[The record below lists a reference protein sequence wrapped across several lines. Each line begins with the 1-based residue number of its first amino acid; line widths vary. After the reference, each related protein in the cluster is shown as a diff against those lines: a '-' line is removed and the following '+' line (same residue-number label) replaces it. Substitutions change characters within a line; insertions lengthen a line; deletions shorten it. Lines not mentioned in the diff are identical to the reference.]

1 MEQRGILKPMPSRKQ
16 RRRREK
22 LQRHEWEEVYVDEE
36 GREVDASSD
45 TEESAEKRPAVR
57 GSRATKREPA
67 QRGGRTPEPPSWRR
81 TLKRGLLFFPLMLIT
96 IFLVVGD
103 EMTVAQK
110 LAQTL
115 VLMAFFLPFSY
126 FMDSIVWRSQQR
138 RAAKSADGKK
148 R

>member
-1 MEQRGILKPMPSRKQ
+1 MPSRKQ

-36 GREVDASSD
+36 GRELAA
-45 TEESAEKRPAVR
+45 EEAEELRPARAER
-57 GSRATKREPA
+57 GKSRQPA
-67 QRGGRTPEPPSWRR
+67 QRGRRQVEPPSWRR

-96 IFLVVGD
+96 IFLIAGD
-103 EMTVAQK
+103 EITVGAK
-110 LAQTL
+110 IAQTL

-126 FMDSIVWRSQQR
+126 FMDSLVWRSYQR
-138 RAAKSADGKK
+138 RLAKSGDVKK